1 MKVKLEDAKKTTSN
15 EFVSYFIFTE
25 STESAI
31 DWDLIKAPYFEP
43 APLTSYEVFSNDAI
57 NIELGE
63 PIDPQGSEV

>member
-1 MKVKLEDAKKTTSN
+1 MEVKLEDANKITSN
-15 EFVSYFIFTE
+15 EFVSNFIFTE
-25 STESAI
+25 STGVAI
-31 DWDLIKAPYFEP
+31 AGSLIKAPYFEP